1 VSEALYERYKEALR
15 RGHVAALRGR
25 SDEAIAA
32 YREAAAIAP
41 ERALPHTSLGVVLLR
56 LGRIPEALDAY
67 TAALERAPRDE
78 AALLGRADALVLQER
93 RVEASEALDRAAEVQ
108 AAAGRPVEALDTAR
122 RALELAESKS
132 RRRHVE
138 ELSAGLAAARSD
150 PEAELAVARARQVL
164 EAAEVRTEP
173 EAASAETMDEAVAA
187 EPAPEPAPDPIALTI
202 AADLALEAG
211 DPARARDDLLAA
223 ARAHA
228 GAGHRDAALD
238 ACYRALAVAP
248 GDPEIHLELVD
259 LYLARGWR
267 GLAGDK
273 LALLARLAELDAD
286 PATGDRIRSIVAGSF
301 ADDPRL
307 AGLIA

>member
-15 RGHVAALRGR
+15 RGHVAALRAR
-25 SDEAIAA
+25 PDEAIAA

-41 ERALPHTSLGVVLLR
+41 ERALPYTSLGVVLLG
-56 LGRIPEALDAY
+56 LGRVPDAFDAY
-67 TAALERAPRDE
+67 GMALERAPRDE
-78 AALLGRADALVLQER
+78 AALLGRADALVLLER
-93 RVEASEALDRAAEVQ
+93 PAEAAESLDRAAGVQ
-108 AAAGRPVEALDTAR
+108 SAAGRPVEALDTAR

-138 ELSAGLAAARSD
+138 QLVAALAAAGPD
-150 PEAELAVARARQVL
+150 PAAELAVARAREVL
-164 EAAEVRTEP
+164 EAGEVLLEP
-173 EAASAETMDEAVAA
+173 EPVP
-187 EPAPEPAPDPIALTI
+187 EPAEPAPDPIALAI

-211 DPARARDDLLAA
+211 DPVAARNDLLVA

-228 GAGHRDAALD
+228 GAGQRDAALD

-267 GLAGDK
+267 ELAGDK
-273 LALLARLAELDAD
+273 LALLDRLAELDAD
-286 PATGDRIRSIVAGSF
+286 PATRDRIRSIVESTF

-307 AGLIA
+307 AGLVS

>member
-15 RGHVAALRGR
+15 RGHVAALRSR
-25 SDEAIAA
+25 PDEAIVA
-32 YREAAAIAP
+32 YHEAAAIAP
-41 ERALPHTSLGVVLLR
+41 ERALPHASLGVVLLR
-56 LGRIPEALDAY
+56 LGRLPEALDAY

-78 AALLGRADALVLQER
+78 AALLGRAEALALLER
-93 RVEASEALDRAAEVQ
+93 RVEAAESLDRAAEVQ
-108 AAAGRPVEALDTAR
+108 AADGRPVEALDTAR

-138 ELSAGLAAARSD
+138 VLAAGLAAVRSD
-150 PEAELAVARARQVL
+150 PEAELAVERARQVL
-164 EAAEVRTEP
+164 EASELLTGLE
-173 EAASAETMDEAVAA
+173 EAPAGTMDEAAVDAAA
-187 EPAPEPAPDPIALTI
+187 EPPPDPIALTI
-202 AADLALEAG
+202 AADRALEAG
-211 DPARARDDLLAA
+211 DAVRARDDFLAA

-228 GAGHRDAALD
+228 GADHRDAALD
-238 ACYRALAVAP
+238 ACYRALAAAP

-259 LYLARGWR
+259 LYLARGWH

-273 LALLARLAELDAD
+273 LALLARLVELDGD

-307 AGLIA
+307 ASLVG